1 MSNISKVILAMS
13 FVLAAIEV
21 IVRVPSQHLAVP
33 VIVAIG
39 ASPPLRPNRLTLFF
53 AFVTSLGVTAYPF
66 VHSDSTVKASFV
78 VALASLAIGLFRWRA
93 QVVRGSS

>member
-1 MSNISKVILAMS
+1 MSNISKVILTMS

-21 IVRVPSQHLAVP
+21 ILRVPSQHLSVP
-33 VIVAIG
+33 LMVAIS

-53 AFVTSLGVTAYPF
+53 AFVTSLGVILYPF
-66 VHSDSTVKASFV
+66 IHSDSTVKASFV
-78 VALASLAIGLFRWRA
+78 VALVSFAIGLFRWRA